1 MEVSGRACLVSRV
14 VRSVVVGAV
23 VGLLC
28 VGCSDDEPRPK
39 MAPPPSAT
47 PTVSEAPPVDP
58 TPTQATEVL
67 GPEETV
73 RAWVAARNEALTD
86 GDVEAVTALSQSQ
99 CSSCENLISPI
110 VETYE
115 RGGRYMTAGWSVL
128 RTKAAS

>member
-1 MEVSGRACLVSRV
+1 
-14 VRSVVVGAV
+14 
-23 VGLLC
+23 
-28 VGCSDDEPRPK
+28 